1 MPERIASESAVRMA
15 IKEKE
20 DAINKTGPKDV
31 SLAGKELF
39 KVINKTWVFIFVE
52 CRTNNVGRLYVFS

>member
-1 MPERIASESAVRMA
+1 MNFTKIMNFTGAFMPERIASESAVRMA

-39 KVINKTWVFIFVE
+39 KVINKT
-52 CRTNNVGRLYVFS
+52 

>member
-39 KVINKTWVFIFVE
+39 KVINKT
-52 CRTNNVGRLYVFS
+52 